1 MVTKEKTMANFV
13 KTITTFRG
21 PEADLDVIRSMVTKA
36 TESTATEDGLLNQI
50 LPMPPGLRT
59 IERDIYVGL
68 LSENMRLKDVL
79 RIIRKDAKALNY
91 SEESIREISAN
102 VEKAAKLQETFGYPS
117 WFDWAKAWWNT
128 KWDVSELRVT
138 DDIEGLLSITFNT
151 AWSFPETPM
160 VVLSRLFPGTQMT
173 FRYADEDIAYG
184 RCGSM
189 EVKGGLV
196 IARHI
201 GNDKNACA
209 KVWGYR
215 DYTDY
220 ESQME
225 A

>member
-1 MVTKEKTMANFV
+1 MANFV
-13 KTITTFRG
+13 KTIATFRG
-21 PEADLDVIRSMVTKA
+21 SEKDLDAIREMVTKA
-36 TESTATEDGLLNQI
+36 IDSEASEDGLLNQI
-50 LPMPPGLRT
+50 LPMPPGMRT

-68 LSENMRLKDVL
+68 LSESMRLKDVL

-173 FRYADEDIAYG
+173 FRFADEDIAYG
-184 RCGSM
+184 RSGSM
-189 EVKGGLV
+189 EVTGGLV
-196 IARHI
+196 TDRHI
-201 GNDKNACA
+201 GVDKDECA
-209 KVWGYR
+209 KVWGYQ
-215 DYTDY
+215 DYKDY
-220 ESQME
+220 KTRME